1 MRERARERRKLWNR
15 FVVLGWTVGA
25 ALVPQTLDLFSPPLM
40 PYLVNSSGH
49 TGRQKRLKVHS
60 TRTPF
65 TDLAALRP
73 LSPSGRR
80 RSVRYSTRVVQTR
93 NSCACGSRH
102 FSVGDFCARTAAF
115 ENDATFELSREFNSS
130 LFFFI
135 LRDII

>member
-1 MRERARERRKLWNR
+1 MWNR

-25 ALVPQTLDLFSPPLM
+25 ALVPQTRDLFSPPLM

-80 RSVRYSTRVVQTR
+80 RSVRYSTDARVSAVRVVQTW

-102 FSVGDFCARTAAF
+102 FSVGDFCARTTAF